1 MEKKEKIIFLY
12 YEKGLIQT
20 EIADELNVS
29 KAYITK
35 IIKKDKR
42 YQEEKQ
48 KRKSKNKIK
57 NKQETKKYIK
67 KKREYEKILNE
78 EVRKQHIQA
87 SMELSGRQS
96 ISNRNFRNWNKS
108 IYEFNPKNK
117 TYNLK
122 KDIIVSKD
130 VPRKIIWKV

>member
-1 MEKKEKIIFLY
+1 MEKKQQIIFLY

-20 EIADELNVS
+20 EIANKLNVS

-48 KRKSKNKIK
+48 KRKSNNKLK
-57 NKQETKKYIK
+57 NKQETKIYIK
-67 KKREYEKILNE
+67 KKRENDKILNE
-78 EVRKQHIQA
+78 RVRKQHIQA

>member
-1 MEKKEKIIFLY
+1 MERKQQIIFLY

-20 EIADELNVS
+20 EIAEKLNVS

-35 IIKKDKR
+35 IIKNDIR

-48 KRKSKNKIK
+48 KRKSKNKLK

-67 KKREYEKILNE
+67 KKRENEKILNE
-78 EVRKQHIQA
+78 RVRKQHIQA

-122 KDIIVSKD
+122 KDITVSKD